1 MRYHLKYAQTFSIL
15 GKEDNMGLV
24 FAEIELISGEDLIL
38 HRRGILPE
46 AQIKRVKVKALA
58 DTGSYML
65 AINETLKTQLN
76 LQKVGEE
83 EAELADG
90 SRVTL
95 EIVGPIDVRFANRRT
110 NVDAMVL
117 HGDSEVLLGAISME
131 GLDVII
137 EPKAQRMIV
146 NPDSPNIARK
156 SLK

>member
-1 MRYHLKYAQTFSIL
+1 
-15 GKEDNMGLV
+15 MGLV
-24 FAEIELISGEDLIL
+24 YAEIELI
-38 HRRGILPE
+38 RGADIVLSQE
-46 AQIKRVKVKALA
+46 GYIQENQIKRVKVKALV
-58 DTGSYML
+58 DSGSYML
-65 AINETLKTQLN
+65 AINETVKTQLN

-95 EIVGPIDVRFANRRT
+95 EIVGPIDVRFENRRT

-117 HGDSEVLLGAISME
+117 PGDSEVLLGAIPME

-146 NPDSPNIARK
+146 NPESPNIARK

>member
-1 MRYHLKYAQTFSIL
+1 
-15 GKEDNMGLV
+15 MGIV
-24 FAEIELISGEDLIL
+24 YAEIELI
-38 HRRGILPE
+38 RGADIVLFQE
-46 AQIKRVKVKALA
+46 GYIQENQIKRVKVKALV
-58 DTGSYML
+58 DSGSYML
-65 AINETLKTQLN
+65 AINQTVKTQLN

-95 EIVGPIDVRFANRRT
+95 EIVGPIDVRFQNRRT

-117 HGDSEVLLGAISME
+117 PGDSEVLLGAIPME

-146 NPDSPNIARK
+146 NPESPNIARK
-156 SLK
+156 SLKRTDLNDS

>member
-1 MRYHLKYAQTFSIL
+1 
-15 GKEDNMGLV
+15 MGLIY
-24 FAEIELISGEDLIL
+24 ADIELI
-38 HRRGILPE
+38 RGVDIVLFQE
-46 AQIKRVKVKALA
+46 GYIQENQIRRVKVTALV

-65 AINETLKTQLN
+65 AINETVKTQFY

-95 EIVGPIDVRFANRRT
+95 EIVRPIDVRFENRRT
-110 NVDAMVL
+110 NVDGMVL
-117 HGDSEVLLGAISME
+117 PGDSEVLLGAIPME

-146 NPDSPNIARK
+146 NPRVNASCQ
-156 SLK
+156 